1 MEELQ
6 CQHPPARKSFLLSIR
21 TCVQTPPQRQATS
34 FGLALR
40 SRTLAF
46 TGNGRRNG
54 AFKGRTSELR
64 GQLRLA
70 KYSKTALLLCFFPK
84 WSSFALV
91 SDTFY

>member
-21 TCVQTPPQRQATS
+21 TRVQTPPQSQATS

-40 SRTLAF
+40 SHTLTF

-70 KYSKTALLLCFFPK
+70 KYSKTAFLLYFFPK
-84 WSSFALV
+84 WSSFSLV